1 MTGKNEVNILDYI
14 YLMARRWKLI
24 VINLL
29 IICSVAAVIS
39 LLLPKWYTG
48 TAMILPPKERK
59 EEFGFAGALAEL
71 PIPVIRLGE
80 KGSAADVVMGILKSR
95 SVADSMV
102 DKFDLMKL
110 YKTDRW
116 EEAVRTLGENTTVRR
131 TDEGLIA
138 VSVLDKSPV
147 RAAQMANVYIRFLDN
162 INRELSLDWT
172 KERRDFVEIQCD
184 SVESA
189 LRTAQDVLQAF
200 QRRHGI
206 ISVDAQAEATIK
218 AAADLETEIMGLN
231 LKLQSLKTSLGEKH
245 PEVEF
250 TEERIRIRQNQ
261 LASLLKEISPASSS
275 LQLFRSNDPEES
287 GHKLSTLFIPLGS
300 VPELKTEY
308 TRLSLNMEVQ
318 SAILKYLQEELE
330 KKKIETRGEMSTV
343 QVVDWATPPEM
354 RTKPK
359 RKTIVLISG
368 ILGLIFNIFA
378 ILGVEYFQA
387 LKSGGD
393 ENSEKLKKIL
403 QEFKRRKRSLS

>member
-29 IICSVAAVIS
+29 IICTVAAVIS
-39 LLLPKWYTG
+39 LLLPQWYTG

-59 EEFGFAGALAEL
+59 DEFGFAGALAEL
-71 PIPVIRLGE
+71 PIPVLRLGE
-80 KGSAADVVMGILKSR
+80 KGSPADVVMGILKSR

-102 DKFDLMKL
+102 KEFDLRKL

-116 EEAVRTLGENTTVRR
+116 EEAVRALGENTTVRR

-138 VSVLDKSPV
+138 VSVLDRSPV
-147 RAAQMANVYIRFLDN
+147 RAAQMANTYLRFLDD

-172 KERRDFVEIQCD
+172 KERRDFVETQCD
-184 SVESA
+184 SVKAA
-189 LRTAQDVLQAF
+189 LRIAQDELQGF

-218 AAADLETEIMGLN
+218 VAADLETEIMALN

-250 TEERIRIRQNQ
+250 TKERIRIRRSQ
-261 LASLLKEISPASSS
+261 LSSLLKEMSPGSSS
-275 LQLFRSNDPEES
+275 LQLSRTNNPEES
-287 GHKLSTLFIPLGS
+287 GHKLSTLFLPLGS

-308 TRLSLNMEVQ
+308 TRLSLDMEVQ

-368 ILGLIFNIFA
+368 IFGFIFSIFA

-387 LKSGGD
+387 LQSGGE

-403 QEFKRRKRSLS
+403 QEFKWRKRTNT

>member
-1 MTGKNEVNILDYI
+1 MAEKTEVNILDYI
-14 YLMARRWKLI
+14 HLIARRWKLI
-24 VINLL
+24 IANLL
-29 IICSVAAVIS
+29 VICSVAAVIS
-39 LLLPKWYTG
+39 LLLPQWYAG
-48 TAMILPPKERK
+48 TAVILPPKERK
-59 EEFGFAGALAEL
+59 DEFGFAGALAEL
-71 PIPVIRLGE
+71 PIPVLRLGE
-80 KGSAADVVMGILKSR
+80 KGSPADVIIGIVKSR

-102 DKFDLMKL
+102 KEFDLMRI

-116 EEAVRTLGENTTVRR
+116 EEAVHTLRENTTVGR

-162 INRELSLDWT
+162 INRQLSLGWT
-172 KERRDFVEIQCD
+172 EERRDFIKVQCD
-184 SVESA
+184 SVKVA
-189 LRTAQDVLQAF
+189 LRMAQDELQAF
-200 QRRHGI
+200 QRRHGVI
-206 ISVDAQAEATIK
+206 FIDAQAEATIK

-231 LKLQSLKTSLGEKH
+231 LKLQSFKTSLGEKH

-250 TEERIRIRQNQ
+250 TEERIRIRQGQ
-261 LASLLKEISPASSS
+261 LVSLLKEVSPGSSS
-275 LQLFRSNDPEES
+275 LQLSRANNPEDS
-287 GHKLSTLFIPLGS
+287 GYKLSTLFLPLGS

-308 TRLSLNMEVQ
+308 TRFNLNVGVQ

-343 QVVDWATPPEM
+343 QVVDRATPPEM

-359 RKTIVLISG
+359 RKMIMLISG
-368 ILGLIFNIFA
+368 IFGFIFSIFA

-387 LKSGGD
+387 LKSSGD

-403 QEFKRRKRSLS
+403 QEFKWRKRSSS